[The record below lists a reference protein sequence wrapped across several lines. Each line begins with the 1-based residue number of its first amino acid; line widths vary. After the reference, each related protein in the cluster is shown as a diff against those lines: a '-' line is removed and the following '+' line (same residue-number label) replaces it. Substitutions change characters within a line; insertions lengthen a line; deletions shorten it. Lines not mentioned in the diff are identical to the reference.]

1 MRITNNMMMKS
12 TSININGNKLNV
24 NELNNQMTSQK
35 KIQRPSENPVIAIRA
50 LRLRS
55 NLSEIDQYYENN
67 IPDAESWMDIT
78 ETAIKNMQKILEDI
92 RTQCTYGSNDP
103 LSMDDRKAILSQLE
117 KLRDQVYAEGNTDY
131 AGRTVFTGYRTNQKL
146 TFMEK
151 DTKTSYD
158 ITHSLSFKDIEEHR
172 YYSDEVTLPT
182 TKDEVYGQNALP
194 ISDPKE
200 AIFDRIRLGYGGIDS
215 ITGKN
220 GNGNGQD
227 ATAATNGQNVLVP
240 YNFTGAA
247 GAAQT
252 ANLKV
257 TVYDTLEDWAAANQN
272 KSYEIDEDT
281 NNDGKPDEANAVLIK
296 ETGELILG
304 DYASSELRSKK
315 AELDF
320 NYKKTGFEK
329 GELRPEYYYNC
340 TDVTDPNNPVKF
352 IKYENG
358 EEVRQDINYMVAI
371 NQTLTV
377 NVSAS
382 DVFDSSVGRDVDAM
396 IEAIRFGIE
405 ANEKVEKLEKMKKM
419 EEYSADDAQAALEN
433 WIKAAKK
440 EADYADDNVQKLYN
454 TYIGKCDK
462 YLEKVNL
469 AYTDVGSR
477 GVSLELTKNRM
488 ENQQTTIETLKST
501 NEDRDLSDII
511 LEFTQAYNAY
521 QGSLQ
526 AASKINQNTLL
537 NFI

>member
-67 IPDAESWMDIT
+67 IPDAESWMDVT

-103 LSMDDRKAILSQLE
+103 LSMDDRKTILTQLE

-182 TKDEVYGQNALP
+182 TKDEVYGQKALP
-194 ISDPKE
+194 ISNPKE
-200 AIFDRIRLGYGGIDS
+200 AIFDRIRLGYGGITS
-215 ITGKN
+215 ITGKDAG
-220 GNGNGQD
+220 GND
-227 ATAATNGQNVLVP
+227 ATVDTNRASVQIPYSFKDATGNIQKD
-240 YNFTGAA
+240 
-247 GAAQT
+247 
-252 ANLKV
+252 NLKV
-257 TVYDTLEDWAAANQN
+257 TVYDTLEDWAAANQKN
-272 KSYEIDEDT
+272 SYEINEDT
-281 NNDGKPDEANAVLIK
+281 DNDGVPDAESAVLIK

-419 EEYSADDAQAALEN
+419 EEYSADDAQAALEK
-433 WIKAAKK
+433 WITAAKK

-488 ENQQTTIETLKST
+488 ESQQTTMETLKST